1 MKALVD
7 DSDEK
12 ADQIDTDTAN
22 KKVELKRLLKVNK
35 ERKKNKKS

>member
-22 KKVELKRLLKVNK
+22 KKVDLKRLLKVSK
-35 ERKKNKKS
+35 EKEK